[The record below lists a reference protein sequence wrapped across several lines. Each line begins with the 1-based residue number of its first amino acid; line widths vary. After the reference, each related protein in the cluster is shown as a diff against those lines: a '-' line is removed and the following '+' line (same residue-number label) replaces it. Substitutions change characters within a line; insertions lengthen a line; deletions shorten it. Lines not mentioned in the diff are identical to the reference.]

1 MKPTQTTKS
10 VKEKDIK
17 RNWHLIDAKG
27 KVLGRLAP
35 EIASLLQGK
44 HKRNYVSYLDCGD
57 YVVAVNAAAVRLT
70 GRKESSKIYTRYSGY
85 PGGLKT
91 VAASALRT
99 QNPGKMIENAV
110 SGMLPKNKYRSD
122 RLRRLYLYK
131 DENHKFKNKF
141 TKK

>member
-10 VKEKDIK
+10 VKIKDNQ
-17 RNWHLIDAKG
+17 RDWYLLDAKG

-35 EIASLLQGK
+35 EITKKLQGK

-57 YVVAVNAAAVRLT
+57 FVVVVNAKQVVLT
-70 GRKESSKIYTRYSGY
+70 GRKEMSKTYTRYSGY

-91 VAASALRT
+91 ISVATMRDR
-99 QNPGKMIENAV
+99 NPAKMIENAV

-122 RLRRLYLYK
+122 RLRRLFIFAEK
-131 DENHKFKNKF
+131 DHPYSDKFV
-141 TKK
+141 KK